1 VASPLTELPD
11 IIQTTHLVGVLR
23 TSDQTVRSLHN
34 NTQHSQQTD
43 MHALSGIRT
52 PNPNKR
58 PYQTND

>member
-11 IIQTTHLVGVLR
+11 IILTAHLVGVLWA
-23 TSDQTVRSLHN
+23 SDQTVRSLHN

-43 MHALSGIRT
+43 MHAHCGIRT

-58 PYQTND
+58 PYQTHD